1 MANTETVLGGADNVS
16 TIMNFNTT
24 KGDRIA
30 LDTTAGATLSG
41 NAYDLGAGGLVAGT
55 NLKAAAGA
63 AARLVVAET
72 TGGKGGFIYQQDT
85 GALYY
90 STNGNFAGGGTMVGA
105 IDGSGGTPWVYNA
118 SSFVQV

>member
-1 MANTETVLGGADNVS
+1 MPTILGPADWS
-16 TIMNFNTT
+16 RAPTS
-24 KGDRIA
+24 RRRPA
-30 LDTTAGATLSG
+30 P
-41 NAYDLGAGGLVAGT
+41 
-55 NLKAAAGA
+55 
-63 AARLVVAET
+63 RLVVAET